1 MDGLDLIRNSIK
13 EMMEELFD
21 NCTERNGILRSM
33 AGHLGVTD
41 TDAIVDVLL
50 ESGFDDEA
58 PYPVLHFMVTLAK
71 DIADK
76 DAGRISIALNELN
89 HIIAVGDYPSFG
101 AFSYYPKLH
110 QIFLSYRLPVNP
122 EVPEEEI
129 INIRYY
135 FGTLYQQLDIFAD
148 FIMFLCDT
156 KGRSLSIDDYID
168 YLQSVEDIDDI
179 EERARALSERLDR
192 IEREMR
198 GNTGGSNDE

>member
-129 INIRYY
+129 INDEVHQR
-135 FGTLYQQLDIFAD
+135 LMQ
-148 FIMFLCDT
+148 
-156 KGRSLSIDDYID
+156 YID
-168 YLQSVEDIDDI
+168 ELPSLYKDVMIKYMI
-179 EERARALSERLDR
+179 EELEYEEIAQELGLELNTVRTR
-192 IEREMR
+192 IRR
-198 GNTGGSNDE
+198 GKQHLAQMMLRGEVE